1 MIEFVGRYE
10 NRKHHFY
17 LKIENGTEFA
27 FIQPYF
33 LVTDIDHTRKGRIN
47 RMDCLFSG
55 EIWEG
60 THSHGYGYSCSA
72 DVYGTLIEIIE
83 KLHKGKLSDEAKQ
96 ELRAINTHD
105 ARLVLSDKLLAE
117 LEILNT
123 EAFEKKWNS
132 IRR

>member
-17 LKIENGTEFA
+17 LKIETQEEFA

-33 LVTDIDHTRKGRIN
+33 LVTDIDHPRKGRIN

-55 EIWEG
+55 LIWEG
-60 THSHGYGYSCSA
+60 THRHGYGYSCSA

-83 KLHKGKLSDEAKQ
+83 KKYKSDLSEQALA

-105 ARLVLSDKLLAE
+105 NRLYLSKELLTE
-117 LEILNT
+117 LETLNT
-123 EAFEKKWNS
+123 KAFHEKFAS
-132 IRR
+132 

>member
-17 LKIENGTEFA
+17 LKIEKGTEFA

-33 LVTDIDHTRKGRIN
+33 LVTNMDHPRKGRIN

-60 THSHGYGYSCSA
+60 THRHGYGYSCSA

-83 KLHKGKLSDEAKQ
+83 KLHGKELSEEAKQ
-96 ELRAINTHD
+96 ELRNINTHNV
-105 ARLVLSDKLLAE
+105 RLTLSDKLLAE
-117 LEILNT
+117 LEILNAET
-123 EAFEKKWNS
+123 FRKKFA
-132 IRR
+132 

>member
-33 LVTDIDHTRKGRIN
+33 LVTTMDHPRKGRIN
-47 RMDCLFSG
+47 RMECLFSG
-55 EIWEG
+55 SIWEG

-83 KLHKGKLSDEAKQ
+83 KLYKSKLSEEAKQ
-96 ELRAINTHD
+96 ELYNINTHNE
-105 ARLVLSDKLLAE
+105 RLNLSDKLLAE
-117 LEILNT
+117 LEILNAET
-123 EAFEKKWNS
+123 FQKKFA
-132 IRR
+132 